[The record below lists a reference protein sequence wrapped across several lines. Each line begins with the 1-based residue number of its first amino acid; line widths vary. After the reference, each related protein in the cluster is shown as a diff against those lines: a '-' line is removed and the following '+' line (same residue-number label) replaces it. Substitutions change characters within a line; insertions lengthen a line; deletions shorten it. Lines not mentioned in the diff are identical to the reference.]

1 MMPFLDENQI
11 KSFSYSQNCDA
22 NVPTKI
28 TISKF
33 EMKFLNDTSSISTD
47 INSNGKIIETRVPD
61 NCFELKIKFEFS
73 ATVIHSKRQTDRLE
87 QMKIER
93 KKLRTVA
100 ESAKKNL

>member
-1 MMPFLDENQI
+1 VKPFLDENHI

-33 EMKFLNDTSSISTD
+33 EMKFQNDTSSISTD

-61 NCFELKIKFEFS
+61 NCLELKIKFEFS
-73 ATVIHSKRQTDRLE
+73 ATVIHSKSQTDRFE
-87 QMKIER
+87 KMKIER

-100 ESAKKNL
+100 ESANKNL